1 VHVSPV
7 DILDPAILRR
17 LDRQI
22 HVGYPDRYGRR
33 DIFKVHARRIRCNVA
48 DIDWDYLASDDM
60 TADLVGADIRNIVND
75 AALLAV
81 RDQSDKVFQH
91 HLEKAVARAQ
101 EMKGTLQSSNN
112 SSSNKHNNAL
122 RHGNPFLHSPLFG
135 N

>member
-1 VHVSPV
+1 VYNSPV

-22 HVGYPDRYGRR
+22 HVGYPDRHGRR
-33 DIFKVHARRIRCNVA
+33 DIFKVHARRIRCDVA
-48 DIDWDYLASDDM
+48 DVDWEFLASDDL

-81 RDQSDKVFQH
+81 RDQSDKVLQH

-101 EMKGTLQSSNN
+101 EMKGTLQSSN
-112 SSSNKHNNAL
+112 SSSNKHNNTF